1 MGLDPAMRA
10 IIASPLAACAV
21 YPWLIGASHLLRGW
35 FAEAHL
41 TPVLGHATL
50 YKVLLLLACWPP
62 LMLLAL
68 PFSGAT
74 VAIVLLIAAE
84 AVETWYLH
92 VRRRRL
98 LGGTIAGS
106 HHNPLH

>member
-1 MGLDPAMRA
+1 
-10 IIASPLAACAV
+10 
-21 YPWLIGASHLLRGW
+21 
-35 FAEAHL
+35 
-41 TPVLGHATL
+41 
-50 YKVLLLLACWPP
+50 
-62 LMLLAL
+62 MLLAL